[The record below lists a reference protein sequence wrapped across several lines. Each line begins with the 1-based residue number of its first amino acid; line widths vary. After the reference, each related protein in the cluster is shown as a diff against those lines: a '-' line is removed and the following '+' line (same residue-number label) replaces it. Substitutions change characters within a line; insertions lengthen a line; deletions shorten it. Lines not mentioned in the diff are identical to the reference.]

1 MLAHSSIDSMNI
13 IRQRDDNRQTQENAQ
28 LKEKWRISI
37 CAGVI
42 NFTADKILDCSPF
55 FFRAWLGVIIFSLKT
70 VIYFWYTS
78 SHHGTYVLYVD
89 SSLFIEPFMYILIKV
104 FLCVGFFGFVLFC
117 IEKDNKLKICLLKND
132 LQRFFRF
139 DETQRKFEG
148 SLKLLAFER
157 ASNVCW

>member
-1 MLAHSSIDSMNI
+1 MLAHFSIDSMNI

-28 LKEKWRISI
+28 LKEKLRISI
-37 CAGVI
+37 CARVI

-55 FFRAWLGVIIFSLKT
+55 FSCLAWCHHFFFKNCNLLLIYKLASWYVCTVRRLFPFHRAIYVYFDKGFFR
-70 VIYFWYTS
+70 
-78 SHHGTYVLYVD
+78 
-89 SSLFIEPFMYILIKV
+89 
-104 FLCVGFFGFVLFC
+104 VGFFVLFC

-139 DETQRKFEG
+139 GETQRKFEG